1 MKTQGFEAL
10 RRRFGAKFGV
20 VTPLVANTRG
30 GKLAAKTSISRPDP
44 TSEVQA
50 AEIRANTASSLP
62 ESASSLAGR
71 VALVS
76 SPAGLWAC
84 SGGSWC

>member
-1 MKTQGFEAL
+1 MKNYRFEAL
-10 RRRFGAKFGV
+10 RRRLGAKLGV
-20 VTPLVANTRG
+20 VTALVGSARQGKRG
-30 GKLAAKTSISRPDP
+30 ADRSNSPREATSRVYAAG
-44 TSEVQA
+44 
-50 AEIRANTASSLP
+50 IRVNPASSLP

-71 VALVS
+71 VAHVS

>member
-1 MKTQGFEAL
+1 MKTHRFETL
-10 RRRFGAKFGV
+10 RRRLGAGLHV
-20 VTPLVANTRG
+20 VTTLV
-30 GKLAAKTSISRPDP
+30 GKARCVKQAREPSTSRSDS
-44 TSEVQA
+44 TNGVHT
-50 AEIRANTASSLP
+50 AEIGLNTASSLP
-62 ESASSLAGR
+62 ESASSLAAR

>member
-1 MKTQGFEAL
+1 MKTHRFEAL
-10 RRRFGAKFGV
+10 RRRFGAKLGV
-20 VTPLVANTRG
+20 VTALVGSARG
-30 GKLAAKTSISRPDP
+30 GKQGSDPSTSRPDP
-44 TSEVQA
+44 TSEVHA

>member
-1 MKTQGFEAL
+1 MKTQRFEAL
-10 RRRFGAKFGV
+10 RRRFGAKLGV
-20 VTPLVANTRG
+20 VTPLVASAR
-30 GKLAAKTSISRPDP
+30 
-44 TSEVQA
+44 EVHA

-71 VALVS
+71 LALVS